1 MRLIRTRNRT
11 QHTIT
16 LSMLVVIALA
26 VSTLIPLTSL
36 AGGADPSIFDAG
48 SDNRLGLTFTPD
60 GQTAYWVEWNGKWG
74 SPATSRRTIY
84 AAHREDG
91 TWSQPKPAPFSQQ
104 YSDDF
109 PFVSPD
115 GSWLYFES
123 ERPVDNAD
131 EDPDADIWRYSL
143 AEDNRLEHLSIN
155 SESAEFS
162 PVVTSS
168 GALYFASTRD
178 GGFGQGDI
186 YRAAPMGDGFAP
198 AENLGPAI
206 NSHTGEWNLWVSAD
220 ESELIF
226 EASARPGNVSVSGDL
241 YYSWQT
247 PAGWTAAV
255 PLAPLN
261 TGGSDLAPRIHPD
274 GHTLYYTTA
283 ELGGHARIVAA
294 DWEKLRARVRS
305 AYAPTL
311 LVANRSSHEVT
322 FVDLAT
328 AEIVTRIP
336 TGEGPHLLSNVSDGR
351 VLVTGFG
358 EFPQPHE
365 EPVSLRPPFVES
377 PNSRLT
383 VIDTSNRTVL
393 LDRTIE
399 DCAKPHASWIV
410 EQRAYVTCETE
421 QRVLALDL
429 RTGRTVDYFD
439 TRQEGSHVLGFD
451 SGSRTLAVANTG
463 SGSLTLINIDNG
475 DTRVVELASGSE
487 GLLVTTDHIW
497 VGNAW
502 DGSVSVVDPRTA
514 TVVAQTESVCNFPIS
529 ISQRLQERVWIACF
543 GSAELVA
550 INSDTFA
557 IERRIKLDDQ
567 PLNLL
572 LHPSLELA
580 YVSLPRQNA
589 IAEIDLNSGTELR
602 RIDVGIEPDGLRW
615 VAAEP

>member
-1 MRLIRTRNRT
+1 MRTVM
-11 QHTIT
+11 
-16 LSMLVVIALA
+16 LSMLVVIVPLGALA
-26 VSTLIPLTSL
+26 QAP
-36 AGGADPSIFDAG
+36 DPAKFDAG
-48 SDNRLGLTFTPD
+48 SDNQLGLTFTPD
-60 GQTAYWVEWNGKWG
+60 GETAYWVEWNGKWG
-74 SPATSRRTIY
+74 SRENSQSTIY
-84 AAHREDG
+84 TANKEDG
-91 TWSQPKPAPFSQQ
+91 TWSKPEPAPFSQQ
-104 YSDDF
+104 HSDDF

-115 GSWLYFES
+115 GLWLYFVS
-123 ERPVDNAD
+123 ERPVSNAD

-143 AEDNRLEHLSIN
+143 VDENRLEHLSVN
-155 SESAEFS
+155 SASAEFS

-168 GALYFASTRD
+168 GALYFASSRD
-178 GGFGQGDI
+178 GGFGRGDI
-186 YRAAPMGDGFAP
+186 YRAAPLEDGFAP
-198 AENLGPAI
+198 AEHLGPAI
-206 NSHTGEWNLWVSAD
+206 NSDTGEWNLWVSAD

-226 EASARPGNVSVSGDL
+226 EASGRPGNVSVSGDL

-255 PLAPLN
+255 PITPLN

-274 GHTLYYTTA
+274 GRTLYYTTA
-283 ELGGHARIVAA
+283 ELGGHARIATA
-294 DWEKLRARVRS
+294 NWAKLRAQLRS

-322 FVDLAT
+322 FVDLAS
-328 AEIVTRIP
+328 AQIVARIP

-351 VLVTGFG
+351 VLATGFG

-383 VIDTSNRTVL
+383 VIDTSSRTVL
-393 LDRTIE
+393 LDRAIE

-410 EQRAYVTCETE
+410 ERRAYVTCETE
-421 QRVLALDL
+421 QRVLAIDL
-429 RTGRTVDYFD
+429 GTGRTVDYFD

-487 GLLVTTDHIW
+487 GSLVTTDRIW

-529 ISQRLQERVWIACF
+529 LSQRLQERVWIACF
-543 GSAELVA
+543 GSAELVS
-550 INSDTFA
+550 IDSDTFA
-557 IERRIKLDDQ
+557 VERRIKLDDQ

-572 LHPSLELA
+572 LHPMLELA

-589 IAEIDLNSGTELR
+589 IAEIDLNSGRELR
-602 RIDVGIEPDGLRW
+602 RINVGIEPDGLRW
-615 VAAEP
+615 VVAEP